1 MKTVRSVERA
11 ISILF
16 LVCQSD
22 RPLRLADI
30 SRGVSLDKATTLR
43 LLNTLV
49 GQKLVQQ
56 ETDTRR
62 YLPGSDISRLH
73 SFWGS
78 DLRNVS
84 RPHLEKLLHDVEETV
99 CLITPRGYERVCID
113 ALQPDRELRIVAAI
127 GKALPIHT
135 GASGRVLMAYK
146 SPEEVE
152 NILDDFPLAA
162 FTEHT
167 TTSRQV
173 YLQQLIK
180 VKDQG
185 YAFSVSDV
193 TDGSSALAAPV
204 MDQTGNITAVI
215 AIRGPEMRL
224 TREKGTQLLGRLK
237 QTTSAITTELSYK

>member
-22 RPLRLADI
+22 TPLRLADI

-43 LLNTLV
+43 LLSTLL
-49 GQKLVQQ
+49 GKKLVQQ
-56 ETDTRR
+56 EAETRR

-99 CLITPRGYERVCID
+99 CLVTSRGYERVCID

-135 GASGRVLMAYK
+135 GASGRVFMAYK
-146 SPEEVE
+146 SAEEVE
-152 NILDDFPLAA
+152 KILDESPLQQI
-162 FTEHT
+162 TEHT

-173 YLQQLIK
+173 YLKQISK
-180 VKDQG
+180 VKEQG

-193 TDGSSALAAPV
+193 TDGSAALAAPV
-204 MDQTGNITAVI
+204 MDHTGNVTAVI
-215 AIRGPEMRL
+215 VLRGPDMRL
-224 TREKGTQLLGRLK
+224 TREKVQELLGRLK
-237 QTTSAITTELSYK
+237 ETTKAISSELSY